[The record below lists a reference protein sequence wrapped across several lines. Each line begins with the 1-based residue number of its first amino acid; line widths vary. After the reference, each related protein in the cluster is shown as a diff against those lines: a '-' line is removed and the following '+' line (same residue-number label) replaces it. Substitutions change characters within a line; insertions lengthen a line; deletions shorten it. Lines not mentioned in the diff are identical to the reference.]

1 MKVIN
6 RMVMAVVMLIFL
18 PMQSMAMSDQPEDY
32 TATRY
37 PIVLAH
43 GLFGFDSLL
52 GVDYWYKVPET
63 LSADGAMV
71 FLTSVS
77 NSNSTDVRG
86 EQLIREVEQVL
97 AITGAEKV
105 NLIGHSHG
113 GPTARY
119 VASVRPDLVAS
130 VTSISGVNKG
140 SAVADGVNAWYEGG
154 SALTDVVESLANA
167 LATAIDFLSGGG
179 YQQDVIAAM
188 AALTTEDALA
198 FNQLHPQGVPVTAC
212 GEGDYEVN
220 GVRYYS
226 WAGARPVTNVLD
238 PLESVTTVGALFF
251 PSGVANDG
259 LVSTCSAR
267 LGMVIRDDF
276 RMNHL
281 DEVNQTLGIHHLTE
295 TDPLTVFRTHANRL
309 KNAGL

>member
-1 MKVIN
+1 MKVII
-6 RMVMAVVMLIFL
+6 RMLRCCLVVALM
-18 PMQSMAMSDQPEDY
+18 PASAWAMSDQPSGY

-63 LSADGAMV
+63 LQADGAAV
-71 FLTSVS
+71 FLTSVA

-86 EQLIREVEQVL
+86 EQLILEIEQVL

-113 GPTARY
+113 GPTTRY

-130 VTSISGVNKG
+130 VTSISGVHKG

-154 SALTDVVESLANA
+154 STFTGVAELLGNA

-179 YQQDVIAAM
+179 YQQDAIAAM

-198 FNQLHPQGVPVTAC
+198 FNQRHPQGVPATAC

-226 WAGARPVTNVLD
+226 WAGARALTNVLD
-238 PLESVTTVGALFF
+238 PLESVTTVGAMFF
-251 PSGVANDG
+251 PAGVSNDG
-259 LVSTCSAR
+259 LVSACSAH

-281 DEVNQTLGIHHLTE
+281 DEVNQTLGIHHVTE

-309 KNAGL
+309 KTAGL